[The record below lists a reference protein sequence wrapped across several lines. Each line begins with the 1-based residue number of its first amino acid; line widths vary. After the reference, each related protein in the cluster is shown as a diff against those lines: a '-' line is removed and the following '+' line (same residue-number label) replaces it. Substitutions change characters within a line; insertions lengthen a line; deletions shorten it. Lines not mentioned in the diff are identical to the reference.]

1 VIAPDGEQLGV
12 MTPDEG
18 REHAKARGMDLV
30 EVAPDARP
38 AVCKIMDYGKFR
50 YEQDK
55 RASASRTA
63 KVETKT
69 LRFRPNTDEHD
80 LKTKLG
86 KAERFLSK
94 GNKVRLVM
102 RMRGRE
108 RAHVQ
113 RWVERLSGLIS
124 RLDDRV
130 DQELQIVARPNAEGR
145 QITAM
150 VAPVS

>member
-1 VIAPDGEQLGV
+1 
-12 MTPDEG
+12 
-18 REHAKARGMDLV
+18 
-30 EVAPDARP
+30 
-38 AVCKIMDYGKFR
+38 MDYGKFR